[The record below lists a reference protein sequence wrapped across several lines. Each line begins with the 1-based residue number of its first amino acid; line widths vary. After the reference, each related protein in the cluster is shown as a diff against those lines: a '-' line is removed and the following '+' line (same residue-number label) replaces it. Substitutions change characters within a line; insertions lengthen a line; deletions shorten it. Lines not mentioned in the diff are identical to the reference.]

1 MTKVNR
7 TYKDTLF
14 RLLFNDRKNLL
25 SLYNAVNHTNY
36 TNEEDL
42 EINTLE
48 NAIYLKMKNDVSFVL
63 NFYLNLYEHQA
74 SLNPNMPLRDLFYVS
89 DLLQAITADENI
101 YSSSL
106 ISIPT
111 PRFVVFYNGAADMP
125 EKMVLRLSDSFSHR
139 EEEPELELKVVVYN
153 INKEMNQDLLES
165 CQTLKEY
172 AQFVQMFREN
182 LRQYEKETAAKVTID
197 TCIQGNILSDFLKKH
212 QAEAMAMCLYE
223 YDEEKHMEM
232 ERREHYERG
241 LADGIAQ
248 GRQEGELAGE
258 KRGKREGKRE
268 EALRGMQI
276 LAKQCGRLNQS
287 NENIIQI
294 LMDEYNISEQDAKR
308 CIQESLKE

>member
-7 TYKDTLF
+7 IYKDTLF

-36 TNEEDL
+36 TNEEYL

-48 NAIYLKMKNDVSFVL
+48 NAIYLKVKNDVSFVL

-89 DLLQAITADENI
+89 DLLQAITADKNI
-101 YSSSL
+101 YSSTL

-111 PRFVVFYNGAADMP
+111 PRFVVFYNGASEMP

-153 INKEMNQDLLES
+153 INKGMNQNLLES

-172 AQFVQMFREN
+172 AQFVQIFRKN
-182 LRQYEKETAAKVTID
+182 LRQYEKETAAKITID
-197 TCIQGNILSDFLKKH
+197 TCIQKNVLSDFLKKH
-212 QAEAMAMCLYE
+212 RGEAMAMCLYE

-241 LADGIAQ
+241 LAEGKE
-248 GRQEGELAGE
+248 EGE
-258 KRGKREGKRE
+258 RTGKREGKRE
-268 EALRGMQI
+268 IVLHM
-276 LAKQCGRLNQS
+276 LSMNQS
-287 NENIIQI
+287 PET
-294 LMDEYNISEQDAKR
+294 ISKLTGEPLSFIKKLLASDK
-308 CIQESLKE
+308 

>member
-1 MTKVNR
+1 MAKVNR
-7 TYKDTLF
+7 IYKDTLF

-36 TNEEDL
+36 TNEEYL

-48 NAIYLKMKNDVSFVL
+48 NAIYLKVKNDVSFVL

-89 DLLQAITADENI
+89 DLLQAITADKNI
-101 YSSSL
+101 YSSTL

-111 PRFVVFYNGAADMP
+111 PRFVVFYNGASEMP

-153 INKEMNQDLLES
+153 INKGMNQDLLES

-172 AQFVQMFREN
+172 AQFVQIFRKN
-182 LRQYEKETAAKVTID
+182 LRQYEKETAAKITID
-197 TCIQGNILSDFLKKH
+197 TCIQKNVLSDFLKKH
-212 QAEAMAMCLYE
+212 RGEAMAMCLYE

-241 LADGIAQ
+241 LAEGKE
-248 GRQEGELAGE
+248 EGE
-258 KRGKREGKRE
+258 RTGKREGKRE
-268 EALRGMQI
+268 IVLHM
-276 LAKQCGRLNQS
+276 LSMNQS
-287 NENIIQI
+287 PET
-294 LMDEYNISEQDAKR
+294 ISKLTGEPLSFIKKLLASDK
-308 CIQESLKE
+308 

>member
-1 MTKVNR
+1 MAKVNR
-7 TYKDTLF
+7 IYKDTLF

-25 SLYNAVNHTNY
+25 SLYNAVNHTSY
-36 TNEEDL
+36 TNEEYL

-48 NAIYLKMKNDVSFVL
+48 NAIYLKVKNDVSFVL

-89 DLLQAITADENI
+89 DLLQAITADKNI
-101 YSSSL
+101 YSSTL

-111 PRFVVFYNGAADMP
+111 PRFVVFYNGASEMP

-153 INKEMNQDLLES
+153 INKGMNQDLLES

-172 AQFVQMFREN
+172 AQFVQIFRKN
-182 LRQYEKETAAKVTID
+182 LRQYEKETAAKITID
-197 TCIQGNILSDFLKKH
+197 TCITKNVLSDFLKKH
-212 QAEAMAMCLYE
+212 RGEAMAMCLYE

-241 LADGIAQ
+241 LAEGKE
-248 GRQEGELAGE
+248 EGE
-258 KRGKREGKRE
+258 RTGKREGKRE
-268 EALRGMQI
+268 II
-276 LAKQCGRLNQS
+276 LHMLSMNQS
-287 NENIIQI
+287 PET
-294 LMDEYNISEQDAKR
+294 ISKLTGEPLSYIKKLLASDK
-308 CIQESLKE
+308 

>member
-1 MTKVNR
+1 
-7 TYKDTLF
+7 
-14 RLLFNDRKNLL
+14 
-25 SLYNAVNHTNY
+25 
-36 TNEEDL
+36 
-42 EINTLE
+42 
-48 NAIYLKMKNDVSFVL
+48 
-63 NFYLNLYEHQA
+63 
-74 SLNPNMPLRDLFYVS
+74 
-89 DLLQAITADENI
+89 
-101 YSSSL
+101 
-106 ISIPT
+106 
-111 PRFVVFYNGAADMP
+111 MP

-153 INKEMNQDLLES
+153 INKGMNQDLLEN

-172 AQFVQMFREN
+172 AQFVQMFRDN

-248 GRQEGELAGE
+248 GEKRGRREGELAGE

-268 EALRGMQI
+268 II
-276 LAKQCGRLNQS
+276 LHMLSLNQS
-287 NENIIQI
+287 PET
-294 LMDEYNISEQDAKR
+294 ISKLTGEPLTYIEELNSSDK
-308 CIQESLKE
+308 

>member
-36 TNEEDL
+36 TNVEDL

-48 NAIYLKMKNDVSFVL
+48 NAIYLKVKNDVSFVF

-89 DLLQAITADENI
+89 DLLQAITAEENI

-106 ISIPT
+106 ITIPT
-111 PRFVVFYNGAADMP
+111 PRFVVFFNGDDDMP
-125 EKMVLRLSDSFSHR
+125 EKMVLRLSDSFSHW

-153 INKEMNQDLLES
+153 INKGMNQDLLES

-197 TCIQGNILSDFLKKH
+197 TCIKENILSDFFRKH

-248 GRQEGELAGE
+248 GERVGEKRGRKEGERIGE
-258 KRGKREGKRE
+258 KRGKREGKQEAKRE
-268 EALRGMQI
+268 II
-276 LAKQCGRLNQS
+276 LHMLSQNQPPK
-287 NENIIQI
+287 I
-294 LMDEYNISEQDAKR
+294 ISELTGEPLSFIEKLNSSDK
-308 CIQESLKE
+308 

>member
-48 NAIYLKMKNDVSFVL
+48 NAIYLKVKNDVSFVL

-89 DLLQAITADENI
+89 DLLQAITADVNI

-106 ISIPT
+106 ITIPT
-111 PRFVVFYNGAADMP
+111 PRFVVFFNGDIDMP

-139 EEEPELELKVVVYN
+139 EKEPELELKVVVYN
-153 INKEMNQDLLES
+153 INKGMNQD
-165 CQTLKEY
+165 
-172 AQFVQMFREN
+172 
-182 LRQYEKETAAKVTID
+182 
-197 TCIQGNILSDFLKKH
+197 
-212 QAEAMAMCLYE
+212 
-223 YDEEKHMEM
+223 
-232 ERREHYERG
+232 
-241 LADGIAQ
+241 
-248 GRQEGELAGE
+248 
-258 KRGKREGKRE
+258 
-268 EALRGMQI
+268 
-276 LAKQCGRLNQS
+276 
-287 NENIIQI
+287 
-294 LMDEYNISEQDAKR
+294 
-308 CIQESLKE
+308 